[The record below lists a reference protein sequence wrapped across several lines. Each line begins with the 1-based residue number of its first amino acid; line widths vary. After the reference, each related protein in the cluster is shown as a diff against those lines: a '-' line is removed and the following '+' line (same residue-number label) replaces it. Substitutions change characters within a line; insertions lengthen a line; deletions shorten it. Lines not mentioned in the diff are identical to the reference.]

1 MNSAPSEQEALLLSS
16 LRAASQNWA
25 AFDWTAKS
33 NQWNAVNNQNK
44 EAKEQALSAR
54 KALAETTKQ
63 FKRSVKSVEQAG
75 SSLDAANTDEHAI
88 VTAAAAATVTAT
100 VKAIDTLAKQCR
112 LTVKSYQEEIDNLT
126 KRGKA
131 AESAFG
137 TLSQSLA
144 QVPDPAALLATA
156 VDQIHTQQQQMGQL
170 MQTVEGLNQ
179 EMTSMETT
187 AAANNKKELTKTVDS
202 GLGKE
207 EKQELIQLRRE
218 VAEYEVEFR
227 SLKNQDITIRKLEK
241 RIEELQAAGEEEL
254 NDQLEKAKQ
263 DLQETEGRRATE
275 ALERE
280 AAMERR
286 VQTLELQLKA
296 AEAGRVATQ
305 THLFEADE
313 GAGEREAVWEAQRR
327 ILVDDGER
335 LRETLHEAS
344 RERDELRLRM
354 AALEGNSN
362 SKTAPPSGGIA
373 MADLLN
379 ERKAYEAEVSEL
391 SHTGN
396 ALREE
401 LGLKDEAINDE
412 RKSLQVKID
421 ALELEKDKL
430 TSNLESLESQLSVA
444 PSQSLVDSMKRELRL
459 LKRLE
464 YNADDVELGETDP
477 EHTSSEKD
485 LESVLVAKMR
495 RVESDLVKERNSKTS
510 LEQHCEQLQLHIDSL
525 QKSKEESEKLI
536 ASLETDLDRA
546 VSSGPTS
553 SPKTQRKRSEPN
565 IAEENPA
572 TLQSVL
578 DPNAPP
584 PPAPKPAAE
593 TKEAGE
599 DEHSVTSI
607 IMAQRDRLRARCEA
621 LEAERDSF
629 KRELQSQ
636 GDASESLKADNTKLF
651 EKMRYLQSY
660 DGNKK
665 GGNRGGPAYARTAS
679 RDLDLEAL
687 EQRYEASVDP
697 FRQFSRAERQRKL
710 QEMSPVERTVFVVAK
725 TFLSSKEMRMFL
737 FVYVFAMHFLVFM
750 TTYHWSHS
758 DSGCSIMN
766 NEHLAHLP
774 PMVAKTAEEVVK
786 DLSGK

>member
-1 MNSAPSEQEALLLSS
+1 MEQS
-16 LRAASQNWA
+16 
-25 AFDWTAKS
+25 
-33 NQWNAVNNQNK
+33 
-44 EAKEQALSAR
+44 
-54 KALAETTKQ
+54 
-63 FKRSVKSVEQAG
+63 
-75 SSLDAANTDEHAI
+75 
-88 VTAAAAATVTAT
+88 
-100 VKAIDTLAKQCR
+100 
-112 LTVKSYQEEIDNLT
+112 
-126 KRGKA
+126 
-131 AESAFG
+131 
-137 TLSQSLA
+137 
-144 QVPDPAALLATA
+144 
-156 VDQIHTQQQQMGQL
+156 
-170 MQTVEGLNQ
+170 
-179 EMTSMETT
+179 
-187 AAANNKKELTKTVDS
+187 AANNKKEKT
-202 GLGKE
+202 GKE
-207 EKQELIQLRRE
+207 EKEEMIELRRE

-254 NDQLEKAKQ
+254 NDELEKAKQ
-263 DLQETEGRRATE
+263 ELQETEGRRTTE

-305 THLFEADE
+305 AHLFEADE

-344 RERDELRLRM
+344 RERDELRLRV
-354 AALEGNSN
+354 AAVEGGSN
-362 SKTAPPSGGIA
+362 RKAAPASGGIG
-373 MADLLN
+373 MTDLLN

-391 SHTGN
+391 SHTVN
-396 ALREE
+396 AMREE
-401 LGLKDEAINDE
+401 IALKDEAINDE

-421 ALELEKDKL
+421 ALEREQATL
-430 TSNLESLESQLSVA
+430 TSNLESLETQLSRA

-464 YNADDVELGETDP
+464 YNVDDVEFDETDP

-495 RVESDLVKERNSKTS
+495 RVESDLVKERNSKMA
-510 LEQHCEQLQLHIDSL
+510 LEKHCEQLRLHIDSL
-525 QKSKEESEKLI
+525 QKSKEESEELI

-546 VSSGPTS
+546 ISTGPTS
-553 SPKTQRKRSEPN
+553 PPKTQRKRSGPT
-565 IAEENPA
+565 IAEGDPA

-578 DPNAPP
+578 DPDAPP
-584 PPAPKPAAE
+584 PPPFKPAAE
-593 TKEAGE
+593 IKEAEE

-621 LEAERDSF
+621 VEAERDSF

-636 GDASESLKADNTKLF
+636 VDSSESLKADNTKLF

-665 GGNRGGPAYARTAS
+665 GGNRGRGPRGPITRTAS

-697 FRQFSRAERQRKL
+697 FRQFGRAERQRKL

-725 TFLSSKEMRMFL
+725 TFLSSREMRMFL

-750 TTYHWSHS
+750 TTYHWSTS
-758 DSGCSIMN
+758 DSGCSIMD

-774 PMVAKTAEEVVK
+774 PLVTKSAEQVVK
-786 DLSGK
+786 DLSGN

>member
-1 MNSAPSEQEALLLSS
+1 MTSAPSEQEALLISS
-16 LRAASQNWA
+16 LQVASQNWV

-33 NQWNAVNNQNK
+33 NQWDAVLNQSK
-44 EAKEQALSAR
+44 EAKDQALTAR
-54 KALAETTKQ
+54 KTLAETTKQ
-63 FKRSVKSVEQAG
+63 FKRSVKTVEQAG
-75 SSLDAANTDEHAI
+75 SSLGAANTDENA
-88 VTAAAAATVTAT
+88 TAT
-100 VKAIDTLAKQCR
+100 VKTIETLAKQCR

-126 KRGKA
+126 KRCKA

-144 QVPDPAALLATA
+144 QVPDPAALLITA
-156 VDQIHTQQQQMGQL
+156 MDQMHTQQQQMGQL

-179 EMTSMETT
+179 EMTSMEQSHS
-187 AAANNKKELTKTVDS
+187 AANNKKEAKTVDS
-202 GLGKE
+202 GLGKSDKE
-207 EKQELIQLRRE
+207 ELIQLRRE

-241 RIEELQAAGEEEL
+241 RIEELQAAGEDEL

-263 DLQETEGRRATE
+263 ELQETEGRRTTE

-296 AEAGRVATQ
+296 ADAGRVATQ
-305 THLFEADE
+305 AHLFEADE

-327 ILVDDGER
+327 ILLDDGER

-344 RERDELRLRM
+344 RERDELRLRV
-354 AALEGNSN
+354 AAVEGNPN
-362 SKTAPPSGGIA
+362 SKAAPASGGIA

-391 SHTGN
+391 SHTVN
-396 ALREE
+396 AMREE
-401 LGLKDEAINDE
+401 LGLKDEALLDE

-421 ALELEKDKL
+421 ALEREETTL
-430 TSNLESLESQLSVA
+430 TLNLESLESQLSVA

-464 YNADDVELGETDP
+464 YNADEVEFGETDP

-495 RVESDLVKERNSKTS
+495 RVEADLVKERNSKMS
-510 LEQHCEQLQLHIDSL
+510 LEKHSEQLRLHIDSL
-525 QKSKEESEKLI
+525 QKSKDESEKLI

-546 VSSGPTS
+546 IATGPTS
-553 SPKTQRKRSEPN
+553 PPKTQRKRSGPT

-578 DPNAPP
+578 DPDAPP
-584 PPAPKPAAE
+584 PPPPKPAAV
-593 TKEAGE
+593 TKEAVE

-621 LEAERDSF
+621 VEAERDSF

-636 GDASESLKADNTKLF
+636 VDSSESLKADNTKLF

-665 GGNRGGPAYARTAS
+665 GGNRGGKILARTAS

-697 FRQFSRAERQRKL
+697 FRQFGRAERQRKL

-750 TTYHWSHS
+750 TTYHWSTS

-766 NEHLAHLP
+766 QEHLAHLP
-774 PMVAKTAEEVVK
+774 PMVAKSAEQVVK

>member
-1 MNSAPSEQEALLLSS
+1 MTSAPSEQEALLLSS

-25 AFDWTAKS
+25 AFDWTSKS
-33 NQWNAVNNQNK
+33 NQWDAVLNQSK
-44 EAKEQALSAR
+44 EAKDQALSAR
-54 KALAETTKQ
+54 KTLAETTKQ
-63 FKRSVKSVEQAG
+63 FKRSVKTVEQAG
-75 SSLDAANTDEHAI
+75 SSLAVANTDENA
-88 VTAAAAATVTAT
+88 TAT
-100 VKAIDTLAKQCR
+100 VKTIETLAKQCR

-126 KRGKA
+126 KRCKA
-131 AESAFG
+131 AEGAFG
-137 TLSQSLA
+137 TLTQSLA
-144 QVPDPAALLATA
+144 QVPDPAALLGTA
-156 VDQIHTQQQQMGQL
+156 MDQLHTQQQQMGQL

-179 EMTSMETT
+179 EMTSMEQS
-187 AAANNKKELTKTVDS
+187 AAATSKKEQKTADS
-202 GLGKE
+202 GVGKE
-207 EKQELIQLRRE
+207 EKEELIQLRRE

-254 NDQLEKAKQ
+254 HDQLEKAKHE
-263 DLQETEGRRATE
+263 LQETEGRRTTE

-305 THLFEADE
+305 AHLFEADE

-327 ILVDDGER
+327 ILLDDGER

-344 RERDELRLRM
+344 RERDELRLRV
-354 AALEGNSN
+354 AAVEGDS
-362 SKTAPPSGGIA
+362 SRKAAPSSGGIA
-373 MADLLN
+373 MTDLLN
-379 ERKAYEAEVSEL
+379 ERTAYEAEVSEL
-391 SHTGN
+391 SHTVN
-396 ALREE
+396 AMREE

-421 ALELEKDKL
+421 ALEREQATL
-430 TSNLESLESQLSVA
+430 TSNLESLENQLSVA
-444 PSQSLVDSMKRELRL
+444 PSRSLVDSMKRELRL

-464 YNADDVELGETDP
+464 YNADDVEFGETDP

-495 RVESDLVKERNSKTS
+495 RVESDLVKERNAKTTV
-510 LEQHCEQLQLHIDSL
+510 EKHCEQLRLHIDSL

-536 ASLETDLDRA
+536 ISLETDLDRA
-546 VSSGPTS
+546 ISTGPTS
-553 SPKTQRKRSEPN
+553 PPKTQRKRSGPI

-578 DPNAPP
+578 DPAAPP
-584 PPAPKPAAE
+584 PPVPKPAPE
-593 TKEAGE
+593 IKEAEE

-621 LEAERDSF
+621 VEAERDSF

-636 GDASESLKADNTKLF
+636 ADSSESLKADNTKLF

-665 GGNRGGPAYARTAS
+665 GGNRGGGPLKRTAS

-750 TTYHWSHS
+750 TTYHWSTS
-758 DSGCSIMN
+758 DSGCSILD

-774 PMVAKTAEEVVK
+774 PLVSKSPEEVMK
-786 DLSGK
+786 DLSGN

>member
-1 MNSAPSEQEALLLSS
+1 MTSASSEQEASLVSS
-16 LRAASQNWA
+16 LRVASQNWV
-25 AFDWTAKS
+25 AFDWTGKS
-33 NQWNAVNNQNK
+33 NQWDAVLNQSK
-44 EAKEQALSAR
+44 EAKEQALTAR
-54 KALAETTKQ
+54 KGLAETTKQ
-63 FKRSVKSVEQAG
+63 FKRSVKTVEQAG
-75 SSLDAANTDEHAI
+75 SSLGAANTDENA
-88 VTAAAAATVTAT
+88 TAT
-100 VKAIDTLAKQCR
+100 VKTIETLAKQCR

-126 KRGKA
+126 KRCKA

-144 QVPDPAALLATA
+144 QVPDPAALLVTA
-156 VDQIHTQQQQMGQL
+156 MDQIHTQQQQMGQL

-179 EMTSMETT
+179 EMTSMEQIHSAT
-187 AAANNKKELTKTVDS
+187 NNKKEAKTVDS
-202 GLGKE
+202 GLGKNDKE
-207 EKQELIQLRRE
+207 ELIQLRRE

-263 DLQETEGRRATE
+263 DLQETEGRRTTE

-305 THLFEADE
+305 AHLFEADE
-313 GAGEREAVWEAQRR
+313 GAGEREAVFEAQRR

-344 RERDELRLRM
+344 RERDELRLRV
-354 AALEGNSN
+354 AAVEGNPN
-362 SKTAPPSGGIA
+362 SKAAPPSGGIA

-391 SHTGN
+391 SHTVN
-396 ALREE
+396 AMREE
-401 LGLKDEAINDE
+401 LGLKDEAINE
-412 RKSLQVKID
+412 VRKSLQGKID
-421 ALELEKDKL
+421 GLERDEATL
-430 TSNLESLESQLSVA
+430 TSNLLSLENQLSVA

-464 YNADDVELGETDP
+464 YNADDVEFGETDP

-495 RVESDLVKERNSKTS
+495 RVEADLVKERNSKTS
-510 LEQHCEQLQLHIDSL
+510 LEKHCEQLRLHIDSL
-525 QKSKEESEKLI
+525 EKSKEESEKLV

-546 VSSGPTS
+546 IAKGPTSPPKAQRTPSGPT
-553 SPKTQRKRSEPN
+553 
-565 IAEENPA
+565 IVEENPA

-578 DPNAPP
+578 DPDAPT

-593 TKEAGE
+593 TKKTEE

-621 LEAERDSF
+621 VEAERDSF
-629 KRELQSQ
+629 KRELQYQVDS
-636 GDASESLKADNTKLF
+636 SESLKADNTKLF

-665 GGNRGGPAYARTAS
+665 GGNRSGGPVRTVARTAS

-697 FRQFSRAERQRKL
+697 FRQFGRAERQRKL

-750 TTYHWSHS
+750 TTYHWSTS
-758 DSGCSIMN
+758 DSGCSVLDKEYLTN
-766 NEHLAHLP
+766 LP
-774 PMVAKTAEEVVK
+774 PMVAKSAEQVVK